1 MPVARQDSLTK
12 PSPFHNFICDGC
24 GNTLG
29 KHWLFRPEKLRD
41 VMFLADTVGRRPD
54 GKLYCHRD
62 QLGWA
67 KSYHQRE
74 LKRTM
79 VEGYAA

>member
-1 MPVARQDSLTK
+1 MTRQDDLTAK
-12 PSPFHNFICDGC
+12 NPFHNFICDGC
-24 GNTLG
+24 GERLG

-41 VMFLADTVGRRPD
+41 VFVLADTKGRKPD

-62 QLGWA
+62 QTGWA

-79 VEGYAA
+79 VEGYVAA